1 MDSDLNTCTCRTL
14 SLSLSLSHTHTVWH
28 FFQTHL
34 YMYIHIY
41 FCIHTRVFRNL
52 SIKAQVI
59 AWSMA
64 LALVFLLLV
73 LSVFVFIILSG
84 NTWISNGVNE
94 GSQAVSTLLP
104 ELVRIRTQS
113 LEDVE
118 RVVLTD
124 FESLERQMY
133 EDILQ

>member
-1 MDSDLNTCTCRTL
+1 
-14 SLSLSLSHTHTVWH
+14 
-28 FFQTHL
+28 
-34 YMYIHIY
+34 MYIHIY

-104 ELVRIRTQS
+104 ETGPNKNTVTGGRRKSGTH
-113 LEDVE
+113 
-118 RVVLTD
+118 
-124 FESLERQMY
+124 
-133 EDILQ
+133 